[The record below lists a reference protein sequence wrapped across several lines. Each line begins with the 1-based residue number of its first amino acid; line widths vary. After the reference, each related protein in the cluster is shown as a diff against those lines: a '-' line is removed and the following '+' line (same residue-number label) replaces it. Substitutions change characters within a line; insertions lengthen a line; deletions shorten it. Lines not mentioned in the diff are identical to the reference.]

1 MITGAISGSRY
12 GATLAQEAELR
23 DTLYKLREFAFWL
36 NHGDCKGID
45 ELGYH
50 IWKGLAGNTRCYPPI
65 NDKYRAFTAHNNI
78 VYPTD
83 TYHARNRNLVNDAN
97 LLIACPKEDNNKG
110 GTWHAINYAD
120 KAHKLVKIIL
130 PDGTFRYL
138 NKQ

>member
-50 IWKGLAGNTRCYPPI
+50 IWKGLAGNTACFPPV
-65 NDKYRAFTAHNNI
+65 NPKYRAFTAHNN
-78 VYPTD
+78 VVHPTEPYL
-83 TYHARNRNLVNDAN
+83 TRNQSLVDCADI
-97 LLIACPKEDNNKG
+97 LIACPKADNNKG

-120 KAHKLVKIIL
+120 NEGKMVKIIL